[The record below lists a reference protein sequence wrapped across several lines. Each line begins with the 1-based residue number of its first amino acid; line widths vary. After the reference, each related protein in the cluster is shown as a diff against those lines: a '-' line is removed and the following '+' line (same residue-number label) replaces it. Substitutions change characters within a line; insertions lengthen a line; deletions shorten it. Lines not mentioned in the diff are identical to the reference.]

1 MAGGGGRRDKDGIR
15 PRYWL
20 GGRGRQ
26 PIGIVRFQLGLCT
39 CLFYEGLFAKGHQT
53 PRTNGLFFSSSSSS
67 FSSFSFS
74 FDFLSS
80 LSFLFGF
87 SSSSSS
93 ISPPF
98 CVCVCVCCY
107 WFRMLSD
114 SFFFLSDSHASSVAL
129 IGVRMLGILGVGF
142 SAAIFRVEKGSDDRG
157 RWRR

>member
-53 PRTNGLFFSSSSSS
+53 PCTNGLFFSSSS

-98 CVCVCVCCY
+98 CVCVCVCVCV
-107 WFRMLSD
+107 LLLVSD
-114 SFFFLSDSHASSVAL
+114 ALGFFFLSFRFPRFLRRPHRREDARDSW
-129 IGVRMLGILGVGF
+129 GGILSRYF
-142 SAAIFRVEKGSDDRG
+142 
-157 RWRR
+157 

>member
-53 PRTNGLFFSSSSSS
+53 PRTNGLFFSSSS

-98 CVCVCVCCY
+98 CVCVCVCVCV
-107 WFRMLSD
+107 LLLVSD
-114 SFFFLSDSHASSVAL
+114 ALGFFFLSFRFPRFLRRPHRREDARDSW
-129 IGVRMLGILGVGF
+129 GGILSRYF
-142 SAAIFRVEKGSDDRG
+142 
-157 RWRR
+157 